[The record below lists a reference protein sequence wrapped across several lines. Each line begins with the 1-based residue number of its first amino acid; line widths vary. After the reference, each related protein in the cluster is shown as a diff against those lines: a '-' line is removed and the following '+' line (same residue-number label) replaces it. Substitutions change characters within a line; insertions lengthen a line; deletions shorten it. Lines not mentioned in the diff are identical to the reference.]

1 MPVEAI
7 VSEDGSTDVGLNDP
21 VTNRFRATLSIRDA
35 RVWYSGGGE
44 SGGLMYHADD
54 KTRALRG
61 TLLRPASGGAPS
73 LEIPLRL
80 ERRAGP

>member
-1 MPVEAI
+1 MASRGDRLGGWIDRCRV
-7 VSEDGSTDVGLNDP
+7 DP

-44 SGGLMYHADD
+44 SGDLIFHTDQ
-54 KTRALRG
+54 KTQVLRG